1 MLLSIFYP
9 HPAYD
14 HSAQIAIY
22 IHEDYR
28 RQHLGHDLLTY
39 AQKQIEDHLDIRTVI
54 AYIYIENQAS
64 YRLLPPVGT
73 KNGESYH
80 RFLK

>member
-1 MLLSIFYP
+1 MDDQVIAWCALEYFYP
-9 HPAYD
+9 HLAYD

-22 IHEDYR
+22 IYEDYR
-28 RQHLGHDLLTY
+28 QQHLGRDLLIY

-64 YRLLPPVGT
+64 YHLFTSCGY
-73 KNGESYH
+73 KE
-80 RFLK
+80 